1 MTKALGKHV
10 LIEFYGCSP
19 ETLTKTD
26 YVEKAMVKA
35 AKVSNARIV
44 ESLFHQFLPFGVSGV
59 VVIEESHY
67 TIHTWPEHGYA
78 AIDLFTCSEDVMIE
92 KAIQYLEDSF
102 LPSRIERF
110 EMDRGLILKLK
121 PETV

>member
-1 MTKALGKHV
+1 MSKALGRHV
-10 LIEFYGCSP
+10 LVEFYGCSP

-26 YVEKAMVKA
+26 YVEKAMLNA
-35 AKVSNARIV
+35 AKVSNAHIV
-44 ESLFHQFLPFGVSGV
+44 ETLFHQFLPYGVSGV

-78 AIDLFTCSEDVMIE
+78 AIDLFTCSDDVLID

-102 LPSRIERF
+102 LPTRIEKV
-110 EMDRGLILKLK
+110 EISRGLILKLK

>member
-26 YVEKAMVKA
+26 YVEKAMVNA
-35 AKVSNARIV
+35 AKISNAHIV
-44 ESLFHQFLPFGVSGV
+44 ESLFHQFLPYGVSGV

-67 TIHTWPEHGYA
+67 TIHTWPEYGYA
-78 AIDLFTCSEDVMIE
+78 AIDLFTCSDEVLID

-102 LPSRIERF
+102 LPSRIEKV
-110 EMDRGLILKLK
+110 ELDRGLILKFK
-121 PETV
+121 TETV